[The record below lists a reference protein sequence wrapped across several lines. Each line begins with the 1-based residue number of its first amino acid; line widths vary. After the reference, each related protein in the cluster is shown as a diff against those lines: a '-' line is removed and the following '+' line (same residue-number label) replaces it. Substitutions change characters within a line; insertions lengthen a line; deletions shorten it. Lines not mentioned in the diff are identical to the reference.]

1 MNIKKKIENY
11 WNKQP
16 CNIKYSKNKFGTKQ
30 FFNDISKKKF
40 FVEKHIKNFA
50 EFSKFKNKNVLEIGC
65 GIGTTA
71 FEFVKNKANYVGL
84 DISKKSLEIAELRF
98 KVFNIK
104 GDYKFIYGDSEKISK
119 IKLLSKKK
127 FDLIYSFGVLH
138 HSPNLKKSFN
148 EIYKIAK
155 KNTLIKIMLYN
166 KFSYKSF
173 MINLTKYRY
182 EAQNNCPVVLLVNE
196 DDIKKI
202 VKNKFKIISITKD
215 FIFPYKIKPYKKNR
229 YELIE
234 HFESM
239 PKNIFNS
246 IKKNIGEH
254 LLITL
259 KKINYK

>member
-11 WNKQP
+11 WNNQP
-16 CNIKYSKNKFGTKQ
+16 CNIKYSKNKFGTKK

-50 EFSKFKNKNVLEIGC
+50 EFSKFKNKNVLEVGC

-71 FEFVKNKANYVGL
+71 FEFVKNKANYIGL
-84 DISKKSLEIAELRF
+84 DISQKSLEIAKLRF

-104 GDYKFIYGDSEKISK
+104 KGYQFVYGDSEKLSK
-119 IKLLSKKK
+119 IKLISTKK

-155 KNTLIKIMLYN
+155 KKTLIKIMLYN
-166 KFSYKSF
+166 RFSYKSF

-182 EAQNNCPVVLLVNE
+182 EAQKNCPVVLLTSE

-202 VKNKFKIISITKD
+202 IKNKFKIVSIKKD
-215 FIFPYKIKPYKKNR
+215 FIFPYKIKPYKQNR

-239 PKNIFNS
+239 PKKIFNCL
-246 IKKNIGEH
+246 KKNIGEH

-259 KKINYK
+259 KKI